1 MTRYPPSPMRRFA
14 LLVSFCFV
22 ACLDQTPPETA
33 PEEVDANLK
42 WFWVNGDDADD
53 ALLIDGAS
61 KLAVAGKADTRTAP
75 LKGQMRNR
83 LETGDLVKFGLENN
97 EPANARGVILV
108 NLFDCSLDKLETI
121 LSAKDQKAQYEGV
134 YESYDRTFTV
144 SDPEAFNSKSV
155 DRINWDI
162 AMRVAL
168 PLGDVYDSN
177 VKGGLRRVKGG
188 ANGDFI
194 IARTYLTAPATFMN
208 PNTTSYFKQDYQIEV
223 FWEQSPG
230 RIFHAYGMW
239 REIKT
244 YDLTIE
250 DNGFLNIVLDNLKKW
265 DDGTQDLCKK

>member
-1 MTRYPPSPMRRFA
+1 MRRLA
-14 LLVSFCFV
+14 LLASLCFV

-42 WFWVNGDDADD
+42 WFWVNGDDAED
-53 ALLIDGAS
+53 ALLVDGAA
-61 KLAVAGKADTRTAP
+61 KLAVSGKADTRTEP

-83 LETGDLVKFGLENN
+83 LESGDLTKFGLE
-97 EPANARGVILV
+97 ANDPSAARGVILV

-121 LSAKDQKAQYEGV
+121 LSAKDQKAQYAGV
-134 YESYDRTFTV
+134 YESYDRTFTT
-144 SDPEAFNSKSV
+144 SDPESFNAKRD

-168 PLGDVYDSN
+168 PLGDIYDSN

-188 ANGDFI
+188 EKGDFI

-265 DDGTQDLCKK
+265 DDGTQDLCRK